1 MKPASLLKFDGITFG
16 CAPSTAAL
24 MQGFDLEIGADS
36 VTAILGPNGAGKT
49 TLLHLALGW
58 LKPQS
63 GRILLDQQDLD
74 SYSRRELG
82 QWMELVP
89 QSEHTPFEYARFEF
103 VRLGRAPIY
112 LR

>member
-63 GRILLDQQDLD
+63 GRILPT
-74 SYSRRELG
+74 SRTWAATAGESSDNGWDWCRKAR
-82 QWMELVP
+82 
-89 QSEHTPFEYARFEF
+89 HTPF
-103 VRLGRAPIY
+103 
-112 LR
+112 